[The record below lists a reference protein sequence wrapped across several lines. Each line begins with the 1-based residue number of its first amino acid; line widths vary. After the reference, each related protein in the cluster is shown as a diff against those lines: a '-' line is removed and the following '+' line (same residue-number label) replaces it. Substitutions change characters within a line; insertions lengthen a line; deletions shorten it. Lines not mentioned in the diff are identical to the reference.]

1 MASPMLLDRVKQKI
15 IDSQRENCCLIT
27 ACSYNELGQKFIYL
41 RDLRVRAR
49 EQEYYQCQW
58 IPEDLGDLSCV
69 EWLGGC

>member
-49 EQEYYQCQW
+49 AREQESK
-58 IPEDLGDLSCV
+58 GARVLSV
-69 EWLGGC
+69 SVDS